1 MSQENSSKG
10 VALFL
15 LLLTVLS
22 AVEPLLLRFA
32 APLTLGG
39 LPVAASAAPIS
50 KEAFMRRLV
59 DWLETEGF

>member
-1 MSQENSSKG
+1 M
-10 VALFL
+10 

>member
-1 MSQENSSKG
+1 MPQVNSSKG

-39 LPVAASAAPIS
+39 LLTTASATPIS
-50 KEAFMRRLV
+50 EEEFVKRMIQ
-59 DWLETEGF
+59 